1 MPANATVFFHELMSI
16 FAFEF
21 VEIGPLIDRILDLKP
36 SDPVNGN
43 FAALGF
49 ESLYMLDNL
58 GTFVL
63 AFAFLFV

>member
-1 MPANATVFFHELMSI
+1 MPANAAVFFHELMSI

-21 VEIGPLIDRILDLKP
+21 VEIGPFVNRILDLKP

-49 ESLYMLDNL
+49 ESLYVLDNL

-63 AFAFLFV
+63 AFVFLLI